1 MPGKNVPN
9 TEQCLSEFK
18 CLTQSAAYPRCTVEY
33 AFGKDLM
40 FVSGPSDAHCP
51 FRMRFGNGH
60 ICDCPTHYAI
70 QTRPHQM
77 VDDLPAECGE
87 PPDCSWQPA
96 QVGGEAPKTVSEA
109 VAMLV
114 KALSHQERAA
124 IANMG
129 TEDIGE
135 ATIALGDQIR
145 QAFGLEADNRSLYRS
160 CADETGCEIVHPD
173 DAAAIILA
181 RLVQVLQDRVQ

>member
-40 FVSGPSDAHCP
+40 FVSGPSDAH
-51 FRMRFGNGH
+51 
-60 ICDCPTHYAI
+60 
-70 QTRPHQM
+70 
-77 VDDLPAECGE
+77 
-87 PPDCSWQPA
+87 
-96 QVGGEAPKTVSEA
+96 GGEAPKTVSEA

-135 ATIALGDQIR
+135 ATIALGDHIR